1 MMNYRKRTPVFGQLS
16 NVIDMA
22 VVAALISK
30 EQLAEKAG
38 HNFSLLLNAER
49 LPVELFYAPHQV
61 DSRAT
66 MLRKGQNWV
75 ISVSGGVAINPWAL
89 VDKPQQNPAWRQ
101 AARRPRRLA
110 RLGGGIEGGEE
121 GVMSNAGVM

>member
-1 MMNYRKRTPVFGQLS
+1 
-16 NVIDMA
+16 
-22 VVAALISK
+22 
-30 EQLAEKAG
+30 
-38 HNFSLLLNAER
+38 LLNAER

-89 VDKPQQNPAWRQ
+89 VDKPQQNPGLAPSRAKAAAAGEAWWW
-101 AARRPRRLA
+101 
-110 RLGGGIEGGEE
+110 
-121 GVMSNAGVM
+121 N